1 MKKYKCTA
9 TIIRNDKELTKF
21 TDLCDVRCN
30 EGYIVFVNNDGKDGV
45 IFLPK
50 RGDMIRIDGE
60 EVT

>member
-30 EGYIVFVNNDGKDGV
+30 EGYIVFVNNDGK
-45 IFLPK
+45 
-50 RGDMIRIDGE
+50 ME
-60 EVT
+60 